1 MNKSPSESNGGIS
14 HFVTHSLDSYA
25 DTLPDL
31 IFLNRL
37 GMLSSS
43 KGNVPHSKAYRIT
56 PIDHTS
62 TSAPAYRLPL
72 ITCMGEY
79 VLGMEGGC
87 VRVCVRRGC
96 EGRREGMCV

>member
-1 MNKSPSESNGGIS
+1 MNKSRLECNGGIS
-14 HFVTHSLDSYA
+14 HFVTYSLDAYA
-25 DTLPDL
+25 DAVPDL

-72 ITCMGEY
+72 ITCVGE
-79 VLGMEGGC
+79 C
-87 VRVCVRRGC
+87 VRVGGRMC
-96 EGRREGMCV
+96 EGVCEKGV